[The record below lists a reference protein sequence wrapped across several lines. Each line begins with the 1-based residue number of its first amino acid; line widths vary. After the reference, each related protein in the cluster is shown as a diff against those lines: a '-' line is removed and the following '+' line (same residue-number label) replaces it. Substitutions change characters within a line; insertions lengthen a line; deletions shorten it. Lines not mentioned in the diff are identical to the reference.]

1 MYIFVLQEEQMLW
14 ETVGQMTRPRFA
26 SVRSLHISFRL
37 RPPRRENAREL
48 SSSNQV
54 DLFLSV
60 NGLGRTFSIALIM
73 ITVLEQDYQHECGR
87 LSVRYIHPCSRLK
100 STCIA
105 ANMKD

>member
-1 MYIFVLQEEQMLW
+1 MYIFVLQEEQMVW

-37 RPPRRENAREL
+37 RERENAREL

-87 LSVRYIHPCSRLK
+87 LSGRYIHPCSRLK

>member
-1 MYIFVLQEEQMLW
+1 MYIFVLQEEQMVW

-26 SVRSLHISFRL
+26 SVRSLHISFRV
-37 RPPRRENAREL
+37 RERENAREL

-87 LSVRYIHPCSRLK
+87 LSVRYIHPCSRFK

>member
-1 MYIFVLQEEQMLW
+1 MYIFVLQEEQMVW

-26 SVRSLHISFRL
+26 SVRSLHISFRV
-37 RPPRRENAREL
+37 RERENAREL